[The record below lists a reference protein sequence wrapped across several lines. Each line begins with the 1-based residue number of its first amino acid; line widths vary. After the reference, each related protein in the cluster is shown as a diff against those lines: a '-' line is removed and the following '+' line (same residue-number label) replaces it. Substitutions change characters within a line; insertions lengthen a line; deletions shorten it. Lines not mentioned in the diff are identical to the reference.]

1 MRNQFDDDEE
11 PPANPADAV
20 AQAAEMF
27 QKNAGKLA
35 PIVGALALAI
45 VIWLGTFTVAPGEQA
60 VIRTFGRES
69 GKRGPGLHFVFPF
82 IQRYDKVNVEKIQQV
97 EVGFRG
103 EERVPIEAL
112 MLTGDENIVEAQMIV
127 QFKIK
132 DPSLYLFR
140 LDDAEG
146 TLRSTAEVSLRSMV
160 GRTSIDEVITTG
172 REDVQRET
180 QLLMQRLMDQYQS
193 GIQVTEIKLQAV
205 DAPDEVRDA
214 FHDVVRAREEKE
226 KLINQARGY
235 QEDLIPKARGE
246 AREIERQAEGY
257 KQERVLKANGD
268 AAKFSA
274 TLAEYSKAEKVT
286 RQRMYLESMERVLGS
301 LKNKVIVDRELGRS
315 TLPLLP
321 LGAQGLA
328 SLPAV
333 GGAK

>member
-1 MRNQFDDDEE
+1 MRNQFDEE
-11 PPANPADAV
+11 DPRHDPADAV
-20 AQAAEMF
+20 LQATEMF
-27 QKNAGKLA
+27 RQSLGKLKWLFLLGG
-35 PIVGALALAI
+35 VGL
-45 VIWLGTFTVAPGEQA
+45 VSWLGTFTVAPGEQA
-60 VIRTFGRES
+60 VIRTLGRES

-82 IQRYDKVNVEKIQQV
+82 VQRYDKVNVEKIQQV

-103 EERVPIEAL
+103 EERIQGEAL
-112 MLTGDENIVEAQMIV
+112 MLTGDENIVEAQMII

-172 REDVQRET
+172 REEVQRET
-180 QLLMQRLMDQYQS
+180 QFLMQKLMDQYQS
-193 GIQVTEIKLQAV
+193 GIHITEIKLQAV
-205 DAPDEVRDA
+205 DAPDEVKDA

-246 AREIERQAEGY
+246 ARQIEREAEGY
-257 KQERVLKANGD
+257 KQERVLRAKGD
-268 AAKFSA
+268 AAKFTA

-286 RQRMYLESMERVLGS
+286 RQRMYLETMERVLTR
-301 LKNKVIVDRELGRS
+301 LKTKTVVDRDLGKS

-321 LGAQGLA
+321 LNAQGA
-328 SLPAV
+328 AAV
-333 GGAK
+333 SGGAK